1 MNKFIEKRDSLELY
15 VKEQVIG
22 PGAYNKK
29 YFFLKDWDQSEFFGK
44 DLASVSACED
54 FNEIIPEVP
63 AYQYSSAILFPVTTP
78 PANNSIA
85 SNDEVE
91 STEEIS
97 SNTSADD
104 EDMKEDT
111 SSNIVLT
118 QQNYPNQFGL
128 SFVLDKNKNIQND
141 LNIQLSYRK
150 YIRVTAKDA
159 LSRKIAINIKEYKD
173 EIKSIVSRYLSDV
186 FGTEEKDN
194 NLFVYSK
201 KEINQEDI
209 YSIDYDLLNNYVK
222 DNFIPTLNNAFNV
235 EFLEL
240 KNENGIKYFGIDK
253 RQFFSISDTKH
264 DRSNVYTIF
273 NGSITNFIKQEL
285 ESGISNYSKYK
296 DLIKELEIYNQVL
309 EITTDLKSI
318 VKEKKLNPIPLWS
331 SEKVTK
337 EIKLPQI
344 KDGETIQRESLTAID
359 ENDKEG
365 LEYSVQYITKQDK
378 VYVKLLVVN
387 NNKYELKVNEP
398 PQLNKKDQA
407 NKLSFFGVELI
418 ITEKA
423 EKCLLQYN
431 PPQLL
436 DFDEED
442 SFNKL
447 IYRKYIDYGEGYNT
461 SINWGKTKDNLTF
474 ISTDFLP
481 TQETPTVDF
490 KPSKIITNEIKDR
503 INDER
508 VLSFRYLSTLSDT
521 SDTEII
527 AGLNL
532 FIDAY
537 GSEINIDIDKSW
549 ITDKQ
554 EELDNE
560 DLDDN
565 SKCLLNKQLKACRN
579 DFKRLKRNITLLE
592 KNTDALAA
600 FRTMNTAMFMQL
612 HHSIKTDK
620 GKKLFV
626 PDDNNE
632 KYYFNVKIYDKDNA
646 ETDYKWR
653 SFQLAF
659 IILNVDAFVR
669 PDDEDKTVEP
679 VFDLFWPERNEIAD
693 LVWFPTGGG
702 KTEAYLGIIAFMI
715 ALRRFTKGEQ
725 GNGTSVLMRYTLR
738 MLTLQQFQRA
748 TMLIFAL
755 DVIRKNEFTLPENYS
770 LGEERITIG
779 LFVGGGS
786 LPNGWE
792 TTSFSKGMKEELNDI
807 SKQISNDGIDKKKI
821 TTVLPFTSCPWCGG
835 ELFIDKNLK
844 NISPNHTKENES
856 YNKDDQLNI
865 ACNTRKCTFHS
876 EYAENDC
883 SLPFRLFDDDIY
895 KYPPTL
901 LFGTVDKFAA
911 LANNVSNNSGHDN
924 IKKDSRRLV
933 GKGYI
938 GKNKERNVL
947 PPELIIQDE
956 LHLLLGPLG
965 SSVGLFEKSI
975 DYLCTY
981 PDDNG
986 NKIKPKIV
994 TSTATTRN
1002 TDKQIFALFN
1012 RRSEIF
1018 PKQGIT
1024 CDDSFFA
1031 FYKRDKDDIKEYES
1045 KRKYIGVLPIGKTQ
1059 VWMQLRI
1066 ISINLSHRLKYFKEK
1081 YSNDE
1086 VFETPGALD
1095 DLKKVFDYYH
1105 TILAYYNSLKDVGKA
1120 QSQLDHYL
1128 PGDINYVIKNTI
1140 PWSFLDELIREEKE
1154 IKYSELTGRLSGE
1167 DVKTNLAE
1175 IEQKWTLFEKIDD
1188 SNELK
1193 LKKISNPEFIIAT
1206 NMISVGIDVSRF
1218 NTIVINSMPRNIAE
1232 YIQASSR
1239 VARDEDG
1246 VVFTVHHPFR
1256 SRDISHYQKF
1266 KEFHEKFYSYVE
1278 PISVTPFASKALD
1291 RYLAMYAIVIIRHND
1306 ELKLMNNDS
1315 ARNIDNQKIDEIKTL
1330 IKSEIQE
1337 VYNNAEALDKHLR
1350 DRETGVKSTIDGIV
1364 SQEEIDDIDFKL
1376 NELLENWIGFID
1388 GKPHPVD
1395 LNYRIHDHRLKSLF
1409 ISAVDDNYPNHWK
1422 VSNSLR
1428 EIGASTVIKTVQQ

>member
-15 VKEQVIG
+15 VKEQIIG

-29 YFFLKDWDQSEFFGK
+29 YFFLEDWDESEFSGV
-44 DLASVSACED
+44 DLANVSACED
-54 FNEIIPEVP
+54 FSEIIPEVP
-63 AYQYSSAILFPVTTP
+63 AYQYSSAILFPVTIQTTSDEI
-78 PANNSIA
+78 N
-85 SNDEVE
+85 SNDEE
-91 STEEIS
+91 EANDEIS

-104 EDMKEDT
+104 EDIKEDT

-118 QQNYPNQFGL
+118 QQNYPNRFGL
-128 SFVLDKNKNIQND
+128 SFVLDKNKDIQND
-141 LNIQLSYRK
+141 LNVQISYRK
-150 YIRVTAKDA
+150 YIRVSAKDI

-173 EIKSIVSRYLSDV
+173 EIKSILSNYLSAV
-186 FGTEEKDN
+186 FGTEEKDS

-209 YSIDYDLLNNYVK
+209 YSIDYDLLNSYVK
-222 DNFIPTLNNAFNV
+222 EKFIPTLNDAFN
-235 EFLEL
+235 EELLEL

-253 RQFFSISDTKH
+253 HQFYSISDTKH
-264 DRSNVYTIF
+264 NHSNVYTVF
-273 NGSITNFIKQEL
+273 NGSITNFIKRQL
-285 ESGISNYSKYK
+285 ESGISNYSQYK
-296 DLIKELEIYNQVL
+296 VLIKELETYNQIL

-318 VKEKKLNPIPLWS
+318 AKDKKPIPLWS
-331 SEKVTK
+331 SKKFIK
-337 EIKLPQI
+337 EISLPPI
-344 KDGETIQRESLTAID
+344 TDGETIQRESLTAID
-359 ENDKEG
+359 VKDKEG
-365 LEYSVQYITKQDK
+365 LDYSVQYITKEDK
-378 VYVKLLVVN
+378 VYVKLLIVN

-398 PQLNKKDQA
+398 PQLNKKDKA
-407 NKLSFFGVELI
+407 NKKSFFGVELI
-418 ITEKA
+418 ITEKV

-447 IYRKYIDYGEGYNT
+447 IYREYIDYGEGYNT
-461 SINWGKTKDNLTF
+461 SINWGKTEGNLTF
-474 ISTDFLP
+474 VSTDFLP

-490 KPSKIITNEIKDR
+490 KPSKIIANEIINR
-503 INDER
+503 ITDDR

-521 SDTEII
+521 TDSEII
-527 AGLNL
+527 ADLNL

-537 GSEINIDIDKSW
+537 GNEADNSWIKDKQKELDKENLDDKSK
-549 ITDKQ
+549 D
-554 EELDNE
+554 
-560 DLDDN
+560 
-565 SKCLLNKQLKACRN
+565 LLNKQLKACRN

-620 GKKLFV
+620 GKNLFV
-626 PDDNNE
+626 PETNDE
-632 KYYFNVKIYDKDNA
+632 KYYSDVKILDKDNA

-669 PDDEDKTVEP
+669 PDNEDKTVED
-679 VFDLFWPERNEIAD
+679 VFGSGWPERNEIAD

-715 ALRRFTKGEQ
+715 ALRRFTQGEK
-725 GNGTSVLMRYTLR
+725 GNGTTVLMRYTLR

-755 DVIRKNEFTLPENYS
+755 DVIRKDEFSLPEDYS

-807 SKQISNDGIDKKKI
+807 SEQISIIGIDKKKI
-821 TTVLPFTSCPWCGG
+821 TSVLPFTSCPWCGG
-835 ELFIDKNLK
+835 DLFVDKDLK
-844 NISPNHTKENES
+844 NISPNHTKENDS
-856 YNKDDQLNI
+856 YGIDDQLNI
-865 ACNTRKCTFHS
+865 ACNTEQCTFHS
-876 EYAENDC
+876 EYAEDDC

-911 LANNVSNNSGHDN
+911 LANNVSTESGLRN
-924 IKKDSRRLV
+924 KDSRRLV
-933 GKGYI
+933 GKGY
-938 GKNKERNVL
+938 GGRNKQRNVL

-981 PDDNG
+981 MDDNG

-1031 FYKRDKDDIKEYES
+1031 FYKRNENDIKKYES

-1086 VFETPGALD
+1086 VFETPKALD
-1095 DLKKVFDYYH
+1095 DLKTVFDYYH

-1140 PWSFLDELIREEKE
+1140 PWSFIDKLIREVKE

-1167 DVKTNLAE
+1167 EVKTNLAE
-1175 IEQKWTLFEKIDD
+1175 IEQKWTLLETIDD
-1188 SNELK
+1188 STELK

-1306 ELKLMNNDS
+1306 DLGLMNNDS
-1315 ARNIDNQKIDEIKTL
+1315 ANAIDNDKIAIIKELIMAEIA
-1330 IKSEIQE
+1330 E
-1337 VYNNAEALDKHLR
+1337 VHKNADNLDKHLLSR
-1350 DRETGVKSTIDGIV
+1350 TAGVESTIDGIV
-1364 SQEEIDDIDFKL
+1364 SQEEIDDIEFKL

-1388 GKPHPVD
+1388 GKPQPVD
-1395 LNYRIHDHRLKSLF
+1395 LNYRIHDHRLRSLF
-1409 ISAVDDNYPNHWK
+1409 ISAVDDNYPDHWK
-1422 VSNSLR
+1422 VSYSLR

>member
-1 MNKFIEKRDSLELY
+1 MDKFTEKRDSLELY
-15 VKEQVIG
+15 VKEQIIG

-29 YFFLKDWDQSEFFGK
+29 YFFLEDWDESEFAGV
-44 DLASVSACED
+44 DLASVSAFKD

-63 AYQYSSAILFPVTTP
+63 AYQYSSAILFPVIIQT
-78 PANNSIA
+78 ANDEIN
-85 SNDEVE
+85 SNDEE
-91 STEEIS
+91 EINDEIS

-104 EDMKEDT
+104 EYIKDDT

-118 QQNYPNQFGL
+118 QQNYPNRFGL
-128 SFVLDKNKNIQND
+128 SFVFDKNKDIQND
-141 LNIQLSYRK
+141 LNIQISYRK
-150 YIRVTAKDA
+150 YIRVSAKDI
-159 LSRKIAINIKEYKD
+159 LSRKTAINIKEYKD
-173 EIKSIVSRYLSDV
+173 EIKSVVSNYLSVV
-186 FGTEEKDN
+186 FEAEEKDN

-209 YSIDYDLLNNYVK
+209 YSIDYDLLNSYVK
-222 DNFIPTLNNAFNV
+222 EKFIPTLNDAFNR
-235 EFLEL
+235 ELLEL
-240 KNENGIKYFGIDK
+240 KNENGIKYFGID
-253 RQFFSISDTKH
+253 RNQFYSISDIKH
-264 DRSNVYTIF
+264 NHSNVYTVF
-273 NGSITNFIKQEL
+273 NGSLTDFIKRQL
-285 ESGISNYSKYK
+285 ESGISNYSHYK
-296 DLIKELEIYNQVL
+296 VLIKELEIYNQIL

-318 VKEKKLNPIPLWS
+318 AKDKKPIPLWS
-331 SEKVTK
+331 SKKFIK
-337 EIKLPQI
+337 EISLPPI
-344 KDGETIQRESLTAID
+344 TDGETIQRESLTAID
-359 ENDKEG
+359 VKDKEG

-378 VYVKLLVVN
+378 VYVKLLIVN

-398 PQLNKKDQA
+398 PQLNKKDKA
-407 NKLSFFGVELI
+407 NKKSFFGVELI
-418 ITEKA
+418 ITEKV
-423 EKCLLQYN
+423 ENCLLQYN

-461 SINWGKTKDNLTF
+461 SINWGKTEGNLTF
-474 ISTDFLP
+474 VSTDFLP

-490 KPSKIITNEIKDR
+490 KPSKIIANEIIDR

-521 SDTEII
+521 TDSEII
-527 AGLNL
+527 NGLNL

-537 GSEINIDIDKSW
+537 GNEIDIDNSW

-554 EELDNE
+554 KELDNE
-560 DLDDN
+560 DLDDK
-565 SKCLLNKQLKACRN
+565 SKYLLNKQLKSCRN

-592 KNTDALAA
+592 KNTGALAA

-620 GKKLFV
+620 GKNLFV
-626 PDDNNE
+626 PEANDE
-632 KYYFNVKIYDKDNA
+632 KYYKNVPDS
-646 ETDYKWR
+646 DYKWR

-669 PDDEDKTVEP
+669 PDDEDKTVED
-679 VFDLFWPERNEIAD
+679 VFGSGWPERNEIAD

-702 KTEAYLGIIAFMI
+702 KTEAYLGIIAFMV

-725 GNGTSVLMRYTLR
+725 GNGTTVLMRYTLR

-755 DVIRKNEFTLPENYS
+755 DVIRKDKFSLPEGYS
-770 LGEERITIG
+770 LGQERITIG

-807 SKQISNDGIDKKKI
+807 SEQISIIGIDNKKI

-835 ELFIDKNLK
+835 ELFIDKDLK
-844 NISPNHTKENES
+844 NISPNHTKENDS
-856 YNKDDQLNI
+856 YGIDDQLNI
-865 ACNTRKCTFHS
+865 ACNTEKCTFHS
-876 EYAENDC
+876 EYAEDDC

-911 LANNVSNNSGHDN
+911 LANNVSTESGLRN
-924 IKKDSRRLV
+924 KDSRRLV
-933 GKGYI
+933 GKGY
-938 GKNKERNVL
+938 GGRNKERNVL

-981 PDDNG
+981 LDDNG

-1031 FYKRDKDDIKEYES
+1031 FYKRNEYYVKKYES
-1045 KRKYIGVLPIGKTQ
+1045 KRKYIGVFPIGKTQ

-1066 ISINLSHRLKYFKEK
+1066 ISINLIHGLKYFKEK
-1081 YSNDE
+1081 YSNDV
-1086 VFETPGALD
+1086 VFETPEVLD
-1095 DLKKVFDYYH
+1095 ELKKVFDYYH

-1140 PWSFLDELIREEKE
+1140 PWSFIDKLIREEKE

-1167 DVKTNLAE
+1167 EVKTNLAE
-1175 IEQKWTLFEKIDD
+1175 IEQKWALIETIDD
-1188 SNELK
+1188 STEIK

-1291 RYLAMYAIVIIRHND
+1291 RYLAMYAIVIIRHNE
-1306 ELKLMNNDS
+1306 ELGLMNNNS
-1315 ARNIDNQKIDEIKTL
+1315 ANGIDNDKIAIIKELIMAEIGEIHENANNLDE
-1330 IKSEIQE
+1330 
-1337 VYNNAEALDKHLR
+1337 HLLTR
-1350 DRETGVKSTIDGIV
+1350 TAGVESTIDGIV
-1364 SQEEIDDIDFKL
+1364 SQEEIDDIEFKL
-1376 NELLENWIGFID
+1376 NELLENWIAFID
-1388 GKPHPVD
+1388 GKPQPVD
-1395 LNYRIHDHRLKSLF
+1395 LNYRIHDHRLRSLF
-1409 ISAVDDNYPNHWK
+1409 ISAVDDNYPEHWK
-1422 VSNSLR
+1422 VSYSLR
-1428 EIGASTVIKTVQQ
+1428 EIGTSTVIKTVQQ

>member
-1 MNKFIEKRDSLELY
+1 MNEFIEKRDSLELY
-15 VKEQVIG
+15 VKEQIIG

-29 YFFLKDWDQSEFFGK
+29 YFLLEDWDESEFSGV
-44 DLASVSACED
+44 DLAKVSACED
-54 FNEIIPEVP
+54 YNEIIPEVP
-63 AYQYSSAILFPVTTP
+63 AYQYSSAILFPVTIQA
-78 PANNSIA
+78 ANEEINSNEEEEI
-85 SNDEVE
+85 ND
-91 STEEIS
+91 EIS

-104 EDMKEDT
+104 EDIKEDT

-118 QQNYPNQFGL
+118 QQNYPNRFGL
-128 SFVLDKNKNIQND
+128 SFVLDKNKDIQD
-141 LNIQLSYRK
+141 DIKIQLSYRK
-150 YIRVTAKDA
+150 YVRVSTEDV
-159 LSRKIAINIKEYKD
+159 LRRKIAINIKEYKD
-173 EIKSIVSRYLSDV
+173 EIKSIVSNYLSVV

-194 NLFVYSK
+194 NLFVYPK

-209 YSIDYDLLNNYVK
+209 YSIDYDLLNSYVREE
-222 DNFIPTLNNAFNV
+222 FIPTLNDAFNG
-235 EFLEL
+235 ELLEL
-240 KNENGIKYFGIDK
+240 KNENAIKYFGLGK
-253 RQFFSISDTKH
+253 QQFYSISDTKH
-264 DRSNVYTIF
+264 NRSNVYTIF
-273 NGSITNFIKQEL
+273 NGSITNYIKRQL
-285 ESGISNYSKYK
+285 ESGISNYSQYK
-296 DLIKELEIYNQVL
+296 ALIKKLEIYNQLL

-318 VKEKKLNPIPLWS
+318 AKEKKLNPTPLWS
-331 SEKVTK
+331 SKKNEK
-337 EIKLPQI
+337 EINLPQI
-344 KDGETIQRESLTAID
+344 IHGETIQRKKLTAID
-359 ENDKEG
+359 DSDKEG

-378 VYVKLLVVN
+378 VYVKLLIVN
-387 NNKYELKVNEP
+387 NNKYELKVNEQ
-398 PQLNKKDQA
+398 PQLNKKDKA
-407 NKLSFFGVELI
+407 NKMSFFGVELI
-418 ITEKA
+418 ITEKVQN
-423 EKCLLQYN
+423 CLLQYN

-442 SFNKL
+442 NFNKL
-447 IYRKYIDYGEGYNT
+447 IYREYIDYGEGYNT
-461 SINWGKTKDNLTF
+461 SINWGETEDNLTF
-474 ISTDFLP
+474 ISTEFLP

-490 KPSKIITNEIKDR
+490 KPSKIIANEIINR
-503 INDER
+503 IADDK

-521 SDTEII
+521 SDSAII
-527 AGLNL
+527 TGLNL

-537 GSEINIDIDKSW
+537 GNENDASW
-549 ITDKQ
+549 IKDKQ
-554 EELDNE
+554 KELDKE
-560 DLDDN
+560 DLDDK
-565 SKCLLNKQLKACRN
+565 SKDLLKKQLNACRN

-620 GKKLFV
+620 GKGLFV
-626 PDDNNE
+626 PETNNE
-632 KYYFNVKIYDKDNA
+632 KYYKNA
-646 ETDYKWR
+646 PDSDYKWR

-669 PDDEDKTVEP
+669 PEDNDKTIED
-679 VFDLFWPERNEIAD
+679 VFGSGWPERNEIAD

-715 ALRRFTKGEQ
+715 ALRRFRQGEQ
-725 GNGTSVLMRYTLR
+725 GNGTAVLMRYTLR

-755 DVIRKNEFTLPENYS
+755 DVIRKDEFSLPEDYS

-779 LFVGGGS
+779 LFVGGDS
-786 LPNGWE
+786 LPNGWK
-792 TTSFSKGMKEELNDI
+792 TTSYSKGMKEELDDI
-807 SKQISNDGIDKKKI
+807 SGQISNNGIDQKKI
-821 TTVLPFTSCPWCGG
+821 TTVLPFISCPWCGG
-835 ELFIDKNLK
+835 DLFIDKDLK
-844 NISPNHTKENES
+844 NISPNHTIENDT
-856 YNKDDQLNI
+856 YGVDDQLNI
-865 ACNTRKCTFHS
+865 ACNTVQCTFHS
-876 EYAENDC
+876 EYAEDDC

-895 KYPPTL
+895 KHPPTL

-911 LANNVSNNSGHDN
+911 LANNVSTKSGLIN
-924 IKKDSRRLV
+924 KDSRRLV
-933 GKGYI
+933 GKGY
-938 GKNKERNVL
+938 GGRNNDRNVM

-981 PDDNG
+981 LDENG

-1031 FYKRDKDDIKEYES
+1031 FYKRNENDKKKYES

-1081 YSNDE
+1081 YSNDV
-1086 VFETPGALD
+1086 VFETSEALD

-1128 PGDINYVIKNTI
+1128 PGDINYIIKNTI
-1140 PWSFLDELIREEKE
+1140 PWSFIDKLIREEKE
-1154 IKYSELTGRLSGE
+1154 IKNSELTGRLSGE
-1167 DVKTNLAE
+1167 EVKTNLAE
-1175 IEQKWTLFEKIDD
+1175 IEQKWTLFEKNDD
-1188 SNELK
+1188 STELK

-1239 VARDEDG
+1239 VARDENG
-1246 VVFTVHHPFR
+1246 VVFTVHHPFK

-1266 KEFHEKFYSYVE
+1266 REFHEKFYSYVE

-1291 RYLAMYAIVIIRHND
+1291 RYLAMYAIVIIRHNE
-1306 ELKLMNNDS
+1306 ELGLMNNDS
-1315 ARNIDNQKIDEIKTL
+1315 ANQIDNDKIGIIKEL
-1330 IKSEIQE
+1330 IMAEIQE
-1337 VYNNAEALDKHLR
+1337 IHKNADNLDTHLLTR
-1350 DRETGVKSTIDGIV
+1350 TAGVESTIDGIV
-1364 SQEEIDDIDFKL
+1364 SQEEIDDIEFKL

-1388 GKPHPVD
+1388 SKPQPVE
-1395 LNYRIHDHRLKSLF
+1395 LNYRDYDHRLKSLF
-1409 ISAVDDNYPNHWK
+1409 ISAVDDNYPDHWK
-1422 VSNSLR
+1422 VSYSLR

>member
-1 MNKFIEKRDSLELY
+1 MNKFIEKRNSLELY
-15 VKEQVIG
+15 VKEQIIG

-29 YFFLKDWDQSEFFGK
+29 YFFLKDWDESEFSGL
-44 DLASVSACED
+44 DLASVSACAD

-63 AYQYSSAILFPVTTP
+63 AYQYSSAILFPITTQT
-78 PANNSIA
+78 AIDDIILKEEEEDEEV
-85 SNDEVE
+85 NDE
-91 STEEIS
+91 II

-104 EDMKEDT
+104 EDLKEDT

-118 QQNYPNQFGL
+118 QQNYPNRFGL
-128 SFVLDKNKNIQND
+128 SFVMDKNKDIQND
-141 LNIQLSYRK
+141 LNIKLSYRK
-150 YIRVTAKDA
+150 YIRVSAKDI

-173 EIKSIVSRYLSDV
+173 EIKSIVSNYLSAV

-194 NLFVYSK
+194 NLFVYPK

-209 YSIDYDLLNNYVK
+209 YSIDYDFLNSYVK
-222 DNFIPTLNNAFNV
+222 EKFIPNLNDASNG
-235 EFLEL
+235 ELLEL

-253 RQFFSISDTKH
+253 HQFYSISDTKH
-264 DRSNVYTIF
+264 NHSNVYTVF
-273 NGSITNFIKQEL
+273 NGSIINFIKRQL
-285 ESGISNYSKYK
+285 ESGISNYSQYK
-296 DLIKELEIYNQVL
+296 VLIKELEIYNQIL

-318 VKEKKLNPIPLWS
+318 AKDKKPIPLWS
-331 SEKVTK
+331 SKK
-337 EIKLPQI
+337 YINEISLPPI
-344 KDGETIQRESLTAID
+344 NDGETIQRESLTAID
-359 ENDKEG
+359 SKDKEG

-378 VYVKLLVVN
+378 VYVKLLIVN

-398 PQLNKKDQA
+398 PQLNKKDKA
-407 NKLSFFGVELI
+407 NKKSFFGVELI
-418 ITEKA
+418 ITEKV

-431 PPQLL
+431 PTQLL

-461 SINWGKTKDNLTF
+461 SINWGETKENLTF

-481 TQETPTVDF
+481 TQETPTIDF
-490 KPSKIITNEIKDR
+490 KPSKIISNEIIARIKD
-503 INDER
+503 DR

-521 SDTEII
+521 TDSEII

-537 GSEINIDIDKSW
+537 GNEGDNSWIIDKQ
-549 ITDKQ
+549 K
-554 EELDNE
+554 ELDEE
-560 DLDDN
+560 DLDAK
-565 SKCLLNKQLKACRN
+565 SKGLLNKQLEACRN

-592 KNTDALAA
+592 KNTGALAA

-620 GKKLFV
+620 GKNLFV
-626 PDDNNE
+626 PEANDE
-632 KYYFNVKIYDKDNA
+632 KYYKNVPDS
-646 ETDYKWR
+646 DYKWR

-669 PDDEDKTVEP
+669 PDNEDKTVED
-679 VFDLFWPERNEIAD
+679 VFGSGWPERNEIAD

-725 GNGTSVLMRYTLR
+725 GNGTTVLMRYTLR

-755 DVIRKNEFTLPENYS
+755 DVIRKDKFSLPEAYS
-770 LGEERITIG
+770 LGQERITIG

-807 SKQISNDGIDKKKI
+807 SEQISNIGIDKKKI
-821 TTVLPFTSCPWCGG
+821 STVLPFTSCPWCGG
-835 ELFIDKNLK
+835 ELFIDKDLK
-844 NISPNHTKENES
+844 NISPNHTREDGS
-856 YNKDDQLNI
+856 YGRDNQLNI
-865 ACNTRKCTFHS
+865 ACNSKGCTFHS
-876 EYAENDC
+876 KRSSPTK

-895 KYPPTL
+895 KHPPTL

-911 LANNVSNNSGHDN
+911 LANNVSTESGLRN
-924 IKKDSRRLV
+924 KDSRRLV
-933 GKGYI
+933 GKGY
-938 GKNKERNVL
+938 GGRNVL

-981 PDDNG
+981 LDENG
-986 NKIKPKIV
+986 DKIKPKII

-1031 FYKRDKDDIKEYES
+1031 FYKRNEDDIKEYES

-1095 DLKKVFDYYH
+1095 NLKKVFDYYH

-1140 PWSFLDELIREEKE
+1140 PWSFLDKLIREEKE

-1175 IEQKWTLFEKIDD
+1175 IEQKWTLLETIDD
-1188 SNELK
+1188 STELK

-1291 RYLAMYAIVIIRHND
+1291 RYLAMYAIVIIRHNE
-1306 ELKLMNNDS
+1306 ELGLMNNNS
-1315 ARNIDNQKIDEIKTL
+1315 ANGIDNDKKAIIKELIMAEIEEIHKNANNLDEYLLTRT
-1330 IKSEIQE
+1330 
-1337 VYNNAEALDKHLR
+1337 A
-1350 DRETGVKSTIDGIV
+1350 GVESTIDGIV
-1364 SQEEIDDIDFKL
+1364 SQEEIDDIEFKL
-1376 NELLENWIGFID
+1376 NELLENWIAFID
-1388 GKPHPVD
+1388 GKPQPVE
-1395 LNYRIHDHRLKSLF
+1395 LNYRIHDDRLRSLF
-1409 ISAVDDNYPNHWK
+1409 ISAVDDNYPYHWK
-1422 VSNSLR
+1422 VSYSLR
-1428 EIGASTVIKTVQQ
+1428 EIGSSTVIKTVQQ

>member
-1 MNKFIEKRDSLELY
+1 MNKFIEKRNSLELY
-15 VKEQVIG
+15 VKEQIIG

-29 YFFLKDWDQSEFFGK
+29 YFFLEEWDDSEFSGV
-44 DLASVSACED
+44 DLTGVPACEN
-54 FNEIIPEVP
+54 FSEIIPEVP
-63 AYQYSSAILFPVTTP
+63 AYQYSSAILFPVTVQTTSDEI
-78 PANNSIA
+78 N
-85 SNDEVE
+85 SNDEE
-91 STEEIS
+91 EANDEIS

-104 EDMKEDT
+104 EDIKEDT

-118 QQNYPNQFGL
+118 QQNYPNRFGL
-128 SFVLDKNKNIQND
+128 SFVLDKNKDIQND
-141 LNIQLSYRK
+141 LNIQISYRK
-150 YIRVTAKDA
+150 YIRVSAKDI
-159 LSRKIAINIKEYKD
+159 LNRKIAINIKEYKD
-173 EIKSIVSRYLSDV
+173 EIKSILSNYLSAI
-186 FGTEEKDN
+186 FGTEEKDSN
-194 NLFVYSK
+194 IFVYSK

-209 YSIDYDLLNNYVK
+209 YSIDYDLLNSYVK
-222 DNFIPTLNNAFNV
+222 EKFIPTLNDAFN
-235 EFLEL
+235 EELLEL
-240 KNENGIKYFGIDK
+240 KNDNGNKYFGIDK
-253 RQFFSISDTKH
+253 HQFYSISDTKH
-264 DRSNVYTIF
+264 NHSNVYTVF
-273 NGSITNFIKQEL
+273 NGSITNFIKRQL
-285 ESGISNYSKYK
+285 ESGISNYSQYK
-296 DLIKELEIYNQVL
+296 VLIKELEIYNQIL

-318 VKEKKLNPIPLWS
+318 AKDKKPIPLWS
-331 SEKVTK
+331 SKKFIK
-337 EIKLPQI
+337 EISLPPI
-344 KDGETIQRESLTAID
+344 TDGETIQRESLTAID
-359 ENDKEG
+359 VKDKEG

-378 VYVKLLVVN
+378 VYVKLLIVN
-387 NNKYELKVNEP
+387 NNEYELKVNEP
-398 PQLNKKDQA
+398 PQLNKKDKA
-407 NKLSFFGVELI
+407 NKKSFFGVELI
-418 ITEKA
+418 ITEKV

-447 IYRKYIDYGEGYNT
+447 IYREFIDYGEGYNT
-461 SINWGKTKDNLTF
+461 SINWGKTEGNLTF
-474 ISTDFLP
+474 VSTDFLP

-490 KPSKIITNEIKDR
+490 KPSKIIANEIINR
-503 INDER
+503 ITDDR
-508 VLSFRYLSTLSDT
+508 VLSFRYLSTLSDST
-521 SDTEII
+521 DSEII
-527 AGLNL
+527 ADLNL

-537 GSEINIDIDKSW
+537 GNEGDNSW
-549 ITDKQ
+549 IKDKQ
-554 EELDNE
+554 KELDKE
-560 DLDDN
+560 DLDDK
-565 SKCLLNKQLKACRN
+565 SKHLLNKQLEACRN
-579 DFKRLKRNITLLE
+579 DFNRLKRNITLLE

-620 GKKLFV
+620 GKNLFV
-626 PDDNNE
+626 PEDNDE
-632 KYYFNVKIYDKDNA
+632 KYYKNA
-646 ETDYKWR
+646 PDSDYKWR

-669 PDDEDKTVEP
+669 PDDEDKTVED
-679 VFDLFWPERNEIAD
+679 VFDSGWPERNEIAD

-715 ALRRFTKGEQ
+715 ALRRFTQGEK
-725 GNGTSVLMRYTLR
+725 GNGTTVLMRYTLR

-755 DVIRKNEFTLPENYS
+755 DVIRKDEFSLPEDYS

-807 SKQISNDGIDKKKI
+807 SEQISIIGRDKKKI
-821 TTVLPFTSCPWCGG
+821 TSVLPFTSCPWCGG
-835 ELFIDKNLK
+835 DLFVDKNLK
-844 NISPNHTKENES
+844 NISPNHTKENDS
-856 YNKDDQLNI
+856 YGIDDQLNI
-865 ACNTRKCTFHS
+865 ACNTEQCTFHS
-876 EYAENDC
+876 EYAEDDC

-911 LANNVSNNSGHDN
+911 LANNVSTESGLRN
-924 IKKDSRRLV
+924 KDSRRLV
-933 GKGYI
+933 GKGY
-938 GKNKERNVL
+938 GGRNKERNVL

-981 PDDNG
+981 LDDNG

-1031 FYKRDKDDIKEYES
+1031 FYKRDEDDIEEYES

-1059 VWMQLRI
+1059 VWMQLRV

-1086 VFETPGALD
+1086 VFETHEALD

-1140 PWSFLDELIREEKE
+1140 PWSFIDKIIREEKE

-1167 DVKTNLAE
+1167 EVKTNLAE

-1188 SNELK
+1188 STDLK

-1291 RYLAMYAIVIIRHND
+1291 RYLAMYAIVIIRHNE
-1306 ELKLMNNDS
+1306 ELGLMNNNS
-1315 ARNIDNQKIDEIKTL
+1315 ANGIDNDKIAIIKELIMAEIEGIHKNADKLDE
-1330 IKSEIQE
+1330 
-1337 VYNNAEALDKHLR
+1337 HLLTR
-1350 DRETGVKSTIDGIV
+1350 TAGVESTIDGIV
-1364 SQEEIDDIDFKL
+1364 SQEEIDDIEFKL

-1388 GKPHPVD
+1388 GKPQPVD

-1409 ISAVDDNYPNHWK
+1409 ISAVDDNYPDHWK
-1422 VSNSLR
+1422 VSYSLR

>member
-15 VKEQVIG
+15 VKEQIIG

-29 YFFLKDWDQSEFFGK
+29 YFFLEDWDDSEFSGV

-63 AYQYSSAILFPVTTP
+63 AYQYSSAILFPVTIQT
-78 PANNSIA
+78 ANKEINSSEEEEI
-85 SNDEVE
+85 ND
-91 STEEIS
+91 EIS

-104 EDMKEDT
+104 EDIKEDT

-118 QQNYPNQFGL
+118 QQNYPNRFGL
-128 SFVLDKNKNIQND
+128 SFVLDKNKDIQND
-141 LNIQLSYRK
+141 LNIQISYRK
-150 YIRVTAKDA
+150 YIRVSAKEI

-173 EIKSIVSRYLSDV
+173 EIKSILSNYLSAV
-186 FGTEEKDN
+186 FGTEEKDS

-201 KEINQEDI
+201 KVINQEDI
-209 YSIDYDLLNNYVK
+209 YSIDYDLLNSYVK
-222 DNFIPTLNNAFNV
+222 EKFIPTLNDAFNG

-240 KNENGIKYFGIDK
+240 KNENGIKYFGIEK
-253 RQFFSISDTKH
+253 HQFYSISDTKH
-264 DRSNVYTIF
+264 NHSNVYTVF
-273 NGSITNFIKQEL
+273 NGSITNFIKRQL
-285 ESGISNYSKYK
+285 ESGISNYSQYK
-296 DLIKELEIYNQVL
+296 VLIKELEIYNQLL

-318 VKEKKLNPIPLWS
+318 AKDKKPIPLWS
-331 SEKVTK
+331 SKKFIK
-337 EIKLPQI
+337 EICLPPI
-344 KDGETIQRESLTAID
+344 TDGETIQRESLTAID
-359 ENDKEG
+359 VKDKEG

-378 VYVKLLVVN
+378 VYVKLLIVN

-398 PQLNKKDQA
+398 PQLNKKDKA
-407 NKLSFFGVELI
+407 NKKSFFGVELI
-418 ITEKA
+418 ITEKVK
-423 EKCLLQYN
+423 KCLLQYN

-447 IYRKYIDYGEGYNT
+447 IYREYIDYGEGYNT
-461 SINWGKTKDNLTF
+461 SINWGKTEGNLTF
-474 ISTDFLP
+474 VSTDFLP

-490 KPSKIITNEIKDR
+490 KPSKIIANEIINR
-503 INDER
+503 ITDDR

-521 SDTEII
+521 TDSEII
-527 AGLNL
+527 ADLNL

-537 GSEINIDIDKSW
+537 GNEADNSW

-554 EELDNE
+554 KELDKE
-560 DLDDN
+560 DLDDK
-565 SKCLLNKQLKACRN
+565 SKDLLNKQLKACRN

-600 FRTMNTAMFMQL
+600 FRAMNTAMFMQL

-620 GKKLFV
+620 GKNLFV
-626 PDDNNE
+626 PEANDE
-632 KYYFNVKIYDKDNA
+632 EYYKNVPDS
-646 ETDYKWR
+646 DYKWR

-669 PDDEDKTVEP
+669 PDDEDKTVED
-679 VFDLFWPERNEIAD
+679 VFGSGWPERNEIAD

-715 ALRRFTKGEQ
+715 ALRRFTHGEK
-725 GNGTSVLMRYTLR
+725 GNGTTVLMRYTLR

-755 DVIRKNEFTLPENYS
+755 DVIRKDEFSLPEDYS

-807 SKQISNDGIDKKKI
+807 SEQIYNAGIDKKKI

-835 ELFIDKNLK
+835 ELFIDKDLK
-844 NISPNHTKENES
+844 NIRPNHTIGGDS
-856 YNKDDQLNI
+856 YGIDDQLNI
-865 ACNTRKCTFHS
+865 ACNSKGCTFQS
-876 EYAENDC
+876 KRSSKTK

-933 GKGYI
+933 GKGYK
-938 GKNKERNVL
+938 GRNVL

-981 PDDNG
+981 LDDNG

-1031 FYKRDKDDIKEYES
+1031 FYKRNEDDIKEYES

-1086 VFETPGALD
+1086 VFETPEALD
-1095 DLKKVFDYYH
+1095 DLLQEVFDYYH

-1140 PWSFLDELIREEKE
+1140 PWSFIDKLIREEKE

-1167 DVKTNLAE
+1167 EVKTNLAE
-1175 IEQKWTLFEKIDD
+1175 IEQKWTLLETIDD
-1188 SNELK
+1188 SSELK

-1291 RYLAMYAIVIIRHND
+1291 RYLAMYAIVIIRHNE
-1306 ELKLMNNDS
+1306 ELGLMNNNS
-1315 ARNIDNQKIDEIKTL
+1315 ANGIDNDKIAIIKELIMAEIREVHKNADNLDE
-1330 IKSEIQE
+1330 
-1337 VYNNAEALDKHLR
+1337 HLLTR
-1350 DRETGVKSTIDGIV
+1350 KAGVESTINGIV
-1364 SQEEIDDIDFKL
+1364 SQEEIDDIVFKL
-1376 NELLENWIGFID
+1376 NELLENWIGLID
-1388 GKPHPVD
+1388 GKPQPVD
-1395 LNYRIHDHRLKSLF
+1395 LNYRIHDHRLRSLF
-1409 ISAVDDNYPNHWK
+1409 ISAVDDNYPDHWK
-1422 VSNSLR
+1422 VSYSLR

>member
-15 VKEQVIG
+15 VKEQIIG

-29 YFFLKDWDQSEFFGK
+29 YFFLEEWDYSEFSGV
-44 DLASVSACED
+44 DLTGVPACEN
-54 FNEIIPEVP
+54 FSEIIPEVP
-63 AYQYSSAILFPVTTP
+63 AYQYSSAILFPVTIQTTSDEI
-78 PANNSIA
+78 N
-85 SNDEVE
+85 SNDEE
-91 STEEIS
+91 EANDEIS

-104 EDMKEDT
+104 EDIKEDT
-111 SSNIVLT
+111 SSNIILT
-118 QQNYPNQFGL
+118 QQNYPNRFGL
-128 SFVLDKNKNIQND
+128 SFVLDKNKDIQND
-141 LNIQLSYRK
+141 LNIQISYRK
-150 YIRVTAKDA
+150 YIRVSAKDI

-173 EIKSIVSRYLSDV
+173 EIKSIISNYLSGV

-201 KEINQEDI
+201 KQINQEDI
-209 YSIDYDLLNNYVK
+209 YSVDYDLLNSYVK
-222 DNFIPTLNNAFNV
+222 EKFIPTLNDAFNG

-240 KNENGIKYFGIDK
+240 KNENGIKCFGIDK
-253 RQFFSISDTKH
+253 HQFYSISDTKH
-264 DRSNVYTIF
+264 NHSNVYTVF
-273 NGSITNFIKQEL
+273 NGSITNFIKRQL
-285 ESGISNYSKYK
+285 ESGISNYSEYK
-296 DLIKELEIYNQVL
+296 VLIKELEIYNQIQ

-318 VKEKKLNPIPLWS
+318 AKEKKLNPIPLWS
-331 SEKVTK
+331 SKK
-337 EIKLPQI
+337 FIREISLPPI
-344 KDGETIQRESLTAID
+344 TDGETIQRESLTAID
-359 ENDKEG
+359 VKDKEG
-365 LEYSVQYITKQDK
+365 LEYSVQYITKEDK
-378 VYVKLLVVN
+378 VYVKLLIVN

-398 PQLNKKDQA
+398 PQLNKKDKA
-407 NKLSFFGVELI
+407 NKKSFFGVELI
-418 ITEKA
+418 ITEKF

-447 IYRKYIDYGEGYNT
+447 IYREYIDYGEGYNT
-461 SINWGKTKDNLTF
+461 SINWGKTEGNLTF
-474 ISTDFLP
+474 VSTDFLP

-490 KPSKIITNEIKDR
+490 KPSKIIANEIINR
-503 INDER
+503 ITDDR

-521 SDTEII
+521 TDSEII
-527 AGLNL
+527 ADLNL

-537 GSEINIDIDKSW
+537 GNEADNSW
-549 ITDKQ
+549 IKDKQ
-554 EELDNE
+554 KELDEE
-560 DLDDN
+560 DLDDK
-565 SKCLLNKQLKACRN
+565 SKKLLNKQLGACRN

-620 GKKLFV
+620 GKNLFV
-626 PDDNNE
+626 PETNDE
-632 KYYFNVKIYDKDNA
+632 KYYSDVKILDKDNA

-669 PDDEDKTVEP
+669 PDNEDKTVED
-679 VFDLFWPERNEIAD
+679 VFGSGWPERNEIAD

-715 ALRRFTKGEQ
+715 ALRRFTQGEK
-725 GNGTSVLMRYTLR
+725 GNGTTVLMRYTLR

-755 DVIRKNEFTLPENYS
+755 DVIRKDEFSLPKDYS

-807 SKQISNDGIDKKKI
+807 SEQISIIGIDKKKI
-821 TTVLPFTSCPWCGG
+821 TSVLPFTSCPWCGG
-835 ELFIDKNLK
+835 DLFVDKDLK
-844 NISPNHTKENES
+844 NISPNHTKENDS
-856 YNKDDQLNI
+856 YGIDDQLNI
-865 ACNTRKCTFHS
+865 ACNTVQCTFHS
-876 EYAENDC
+876 EYAEDDC

-911 LANNVSNNSGHDN
+911 LANNVSTKSGLRN
-924 IKKDSRRLV
+924 KDSRRLV
-933 GKGYI
+933 GKGF
-938 GKNKERNVL
+938 GGRNKERNVL

-981 PDDNG
+981 LDDNG

-1031 FYKRDKDDIKEYES
+1031 FYKRNEDEIKEYES

-1086 VFETPGALD
+1086 VFETPEALD

-1120 QSQLDHYL
+1120 QSQIDHYL

-1140 PWSFLDELIREEKE
+1140 PWSFIDKLIRQEKE

-1167 DVKTNLAE
+1167 EVKTNLAE
-1175 IEQKWTLFEKIDD
+1175 IEQKWTLLETIDD
-1188 SNELK
+1188 SSELK
-1193 LKKISNPEFIIAT
+1193 LKKVSNPEFIIAT

-1291 RYLAMYAIVIIRHND
+1291 RYLAMYAIVIIRHNED
-1306 ELKLMNNDS
+1306 LGLMNNDS
-1315 ARNIDNQKIDEIKTL
+1315 ANAIDNDKIAIIKELIMAEIA
-1330 IKSEIQE
+1330 E
-1337 VYNNAEALDKHLR
+1337 VHKNADNLDKHLLSR
-1350 DRETGVKSTIDGIV
+1350 TAGVESTIDGIV
-1364 SQEEIDDIDFKL
+1364 SQEEIDDIEFKL

-1388 GKPHPVD
+1388 GKPQPVD
-1395 LNYRIHDHRLKSLF
+1395 LNYRIHDHRLRSLF
-1409 ISAVDDNYPNHWK
+1409 ISAVDDNYPDHWK
-1422 VSNSLR
+1422 VSYSLR